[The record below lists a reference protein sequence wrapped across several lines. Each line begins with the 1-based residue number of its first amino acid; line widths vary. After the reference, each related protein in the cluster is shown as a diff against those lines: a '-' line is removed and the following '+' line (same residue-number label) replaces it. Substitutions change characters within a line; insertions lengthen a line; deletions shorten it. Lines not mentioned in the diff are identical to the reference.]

1 MEKRVLFVS
10 EVLDSFLITALIK
23 AIEGTGYEVLT
34 TQPHPKE
41 IEDIEDLPNIFLVY
55 LDNDATRYNTTLEFF
70 ADKLAADN
78 NNSLYLYLVGN
89 PAEIEAAYRY
99 VPHALVTGSFKRP
112 VNTTDLITQMDLVCT
127 GYSLDA
133 DSPENVKTDDAAKLD
148 SGKKSLLL
156 VDDDSAMLRSM
167 QGLLAKN
174 YNIYITNS
182 GMNTITFLK
191 DHSVDLI
198 LLDYEMPV
206 LSGLEVFQILRT
218 EPATA
223 NIPVIFLTSKDD
235 KDIVMKVL
243 SVKPVNYLLKP
254 ISPGILIQT
263 VDNFFKEQ
271 EYKEKHK
278 DLKKKKEVLELLEP
292 VD

>member
-23 AIEGTGYEVLT
+23 AIEGAGYEVLT

-99 VPHALVTGSFKRP
+99 VPHALVAGSFKRP

>member
-1 MEKRVLFVS
+1 
-10 EVLDSFLITALIK
+10 
-23 AIEGTGYEVLT
+23 
-34 TQPHPKE
+34 
-41 IEDIEDLPNIFLVY
+41 
-55 LDNDATRYNTTLEFF
+55 
-70 ADKLAADN
+70 
-78 NNSLYLYLVGN
+78 
-89 PAEIEAAYRY
+89 
-99 VPHALVTGSFKRP
+99 
-112 VNTTDLITQMDLVCT
+112 
-127 GYSLDA
+127 
-133 DSPENVKTDDAAKLD
+133 
-148 SGKKSLLL
+148 
-156 VDDDSAMLRSM
+156 M